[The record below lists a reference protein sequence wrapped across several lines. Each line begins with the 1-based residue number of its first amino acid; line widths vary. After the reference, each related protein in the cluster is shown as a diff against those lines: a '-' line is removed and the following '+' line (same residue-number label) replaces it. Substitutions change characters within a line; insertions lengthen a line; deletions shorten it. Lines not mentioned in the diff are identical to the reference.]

1 MADNSPSDQDRLA
14 SQPGSE
20 ANMPGMRLVDAVHQE
35 ILHQVAVRP
44 YATVI
49 VAAAAGYVL
58 GSGSPRW
65 LSRLAWDV
73 ARRTAFNQALSAFTN
88 A

>member
-1 MADNSPSDQDRLA
+1 MADQPADDRLA
-14 SQPGSE
+14 SQGDSE
-20 ANMPGMRLVDAVHQE
+20 ANMPGLRLVDAVHQE

-44 YATVI
+44 YTTVI

-73 ARRTAFNQALSAFTN
+73 ARRAALNQALNVLTN